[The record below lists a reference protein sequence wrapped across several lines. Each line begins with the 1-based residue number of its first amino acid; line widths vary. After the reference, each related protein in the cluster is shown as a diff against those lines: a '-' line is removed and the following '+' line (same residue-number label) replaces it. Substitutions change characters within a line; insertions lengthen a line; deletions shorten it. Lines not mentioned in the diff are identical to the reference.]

1 MEKFEKELLLELHGI
16 NQNLKY
22 ISDYLLNTMTK
33 NDKHF
38 DNMRRSISVIAT
50 DNHSAMEAKAKAFN
64 SITSIIEDHKD
75 TIISALDELDNALQ
89 GDIPKTEENEESE
102 GSSEE
107 VVLRSADELLYSEYV
122 SPIEDLGFKIRTFN
136 CVHRTGINTL
146 GDLCSCTRDEL
157 LKRISAKMV
166 DGEIIPVLID
176 HGYKLRTSEEQ
187 ETETNYKET
196 EEE

>member
-1 MEKFEKELLLELHGI
+1 MEKFEKELLSVFKDI
-16 NQNLKY
+16 NNHLGH
-22 ISDYLLNTMTK
+22 IEGSL
-33 NDKHF
+33 
-38 DNMRRSISVIAT
+38 RSIAI
-50 DNHSAMEAKAKAFN
+50 DNHTAMEAKTKAFD
-64 SITSIIEDHKD
+64 SIKSIVEGHKD
-75 TIISALDELDNALQ
+75 VIISALDELDDALQ
-89 GDIPKTEENEESE
+89 SDIPRTEESE
-102 GSSEE
+102 EHAEE
-107 VVLRSADELLYSEYV
+107 KIILRGADELLHSEYI

-157 LKRISAKMV
+157 LKRISAKIV

-187 ETETNYKET
+187 KTETNYKET

>member
-1 MEKFEKELLLELHGI
+1 MKNFEKELLSELHGI
-16 NQNLKY
+16 NKSLES
-22 ISDYLLNTMTK
+22 ISRCLINYTVE
-33 NDKHF
+33 NDKHLMHMEK
-38 DNMRRSISVIAT
+38 DLHSIAT
-50 DNHSAMEAKAKAFN
+50 DNRTAIEAKAKTWDT
-64 SITSIIEDHKD
+64 ITSVIDENKD
-75 TIISALDELDNALQ
+75 TLDKFFAMVNDTVSDA
-89 GDIPKTEENEESE
+89 GDSE
-102 GSSEE
+102 KPSEE
-107 VVLRSADELLYSEYV
+107 VILRSADELLHSEYI

-187 ETETNYKET
+187 EAETNYKET
-196 EEE
+196 EGE

>member
-1 MEKFEKELLLELHGI
+1 MEKFEKELLSELHGI
-16 NQNLKY
+16 NQHLGH
-22 ISDYLLNTMTK
+22 IEGSL
-33 NDKHF
+33 
-38 DNMRRSISVIAT
+38 RIIAD
-50 DNHSAMEAKAKAFN
+50 DNHAAMEAKARTFD

-75 TIISALDELDNALQ
+75 TIVNMLEELDDTLQ
-89 GDIPKTEENEESE
+89 GDIPRSEENEEP
-102 GSSEE
+102 SEE
-107 VVLRSADELLYSEYV
+107 VVLRSADELLHSEYV

>member
-1 MEKFEKELLLELHGI
+1 MEKFEKELLSELKGI
-16 NQNLKY
+16 SNHLGH
-22 ISDYLLNTMTK
+22 IEGSL
-33 NDKHF
+33 
-38 DNMRRSISVIAT
+38 RSIAT
-50 DNHSAMEAKAKAFN
+50 DNHAAMEAKAKTWDT
-64 SITSIIEDHKD
+64 ITSIIVDNKD
-75 TIISALDELDNALQ
+75 TLDKFFAMVRDTVP
-89 GDIPKTEENEESE
+89 DTEESE
-102 GSSEE
+102 EPSEE
-107 VVLRSADELLYSEYV
+107 VVLRGADELLYSEYI

-136 CVHRTGINTL
+136 CVHRTGIDTL

-157 LKRISAKMV
+157 LRRISAKMV

>member
-1 MEKFEKELLLELHGI
+1 MEKFEKELLSELHGI
-16 NQNLKY
+16 NKSLESITRCLINY
-22 ISDYLLNTMTK
+22 TVE

-38 DNMRRSISVIAT
+38 MHMEKDLHNIAT
-50 DNHSAMEAKAKAFN
+50 DNRTAMEAKAKTWDT
-64 SITSIIEDHKD
+64 ITSIIVENKD
-75 TIISALDELDNALQ
+75 TLDKFFAMVNDTVSDV
-89 GDIPKTEENEESE
+89 GESE
-102 GSSEE
+102 EPSEE
-107 VVLRSADELLYSEYV
+107 VVLRSADELLHSEYI

-176 HGYKLRTSEEQ
+176 HGYKLKTSEEQ